1 MKLESPSP
9 SQRETVKTLSP
20 SVAPVIHETP
30 SPTDFP
36 SEMPLSTPAP
46 SEAGDATSGIDPTL
60 VSLFVDLSTH
70 DDGAALKS
78 SSTPQNDALH
88 WLAQDPSLD
97 SYSDEQK
104 VQRFVLATLF
114 YSTDGP
120 DWVNSDGWISDSNE
134 CTWFS
139 YTELCDGSGNLLQV
153 DLRENS
159 LLGTLPVELSWL
171 ESLEKLNLKD
181 NSLYG
186 QIPREFGEFKSLAY
200 LQFARNDLTGT
211 LPTELARVTNLG
223 TLVVELSPITCAMAL
238 RSYSHTTTPE
248 TIGLSGNA
256 LEGEIPTQYAA
267 LTLLARLRLDE
278 NNFSGNIPTEFGSMT
293 SLELVDLFG
302 NSLKGTIPTE
312 LGGLP
317 RLANL
322 TVSDNSLSGTMPD
335 ELCSQADAIY
345 IAADC
350 DEVDCP
356 CCSEC

>member
-120 DWVNSDGWISDSNE
+120 DWVNSDGWISDINE

-211 LPTELARVTNLG
+211 LPTELARVTNL
-223 TLVVELSPITCAMAL
+223 
-238 RSYSHTTTPE
+238 E